1 MAGILKNK
9 STLLAALL
17 AFCLLFGLCLDA
29 GAQKKTSKK
38 KKKATATEDLSNSA
52 EPDKELYT
60 RALEDLK
67 HSRYTEGRLA
77 LQTLINTYPDSEYL
91 AKAKLAVADSYFKE
105 GGVSNLT
112 QAISEYKDFRTFFP
126 FLDEAAY
133 AQMQIGMAH
142 FKMMEK
148 ADRDNAQAQ
157 MAEDEFQTMLLN
169 YPQSPLAADAA
180 QRLREVQEI
189 LADGDFRVA
198 RYYYTKGDTRAAGAR
213 LIELTGRYPLYSQ
226 GDEALW
232 MLGDI
237 YMKTKLATKD
247 EDVRNIWAGQAAN
260 VYGRIA
266 KDYPLSRHA
275 SEAKARLKAMGVAV
289 PAADPDAM
297 LREQKEQQYAREH
310 HTPFSAFLNPTKGML
325 HGAPDV
331 STAARSGQPN
341 LNPPTDTISATDV
354 LKPDSGGAKSEVG
367 AGSAS
372 GGNGPTTQLDAT
384 PSGPATKSPTAGM
397 HAGVQ
402 IITPQENGDAVP
414 PAAGTPAAAP
424 EAGTTAAPS
433 AGGTAAP
440 VTSEPGPASAP
451 PAGAPARPDAASS
464 TPAPS
469 SSAPPAS
476 TPAAAGQAGTPN
488 QGQESSSQGATGTTP
503 AAAPAG
509 QPAAAQSSANS
520 DDDKKEST
528 SKKKKGLRK
537 ILPW

>member
-1 MAGILKNK
+1 MAGILKDK
-9 STLLAALL
+9 TTLLAALL
-17 AFCLLFGLCLDA
+17 ASCLFFGFCLDA
-29 GAQKKTSKK
+29 SAQKKTSKK
-38 KKKATATEDLSNSA
+38 KKKAAQTTEDISNSA

-60 RALEDLK
+60 RALDDLK

-142 FKMMEK
+142 FRMMEK

-198 RYYYTKGDTRAAGAR
+198 RYYYTKGDTHAAGAR
-213 LIELTGRYPLYSQ
+213 LIELTDRYPLYSQ
-226 GDEALW
+226 SDEALW
-232 MLGDI
+232 MLGNI
-237 YMKTKLATKD
+237 YIQTKQITKD
-247 EDVRNIWAGQAAN
+247 EDLRNVWAGQAARC
-260 VYGRIA
+260 YARIA
-266 KDYPLSRHA
+266 RDYPLSRHA
-275 SEAKARLKAMGVAV
+275 NEAKARLKGMGMAV

-310 HTPFSAFLNPTKGML
+310 HSTFSNLLNPTKGML
-325 HGAPDV
+325 KGAPDV
-331 STAARSGQPN
+331 SMAARSGQPN
-341 LNPPTDTISATDV
+341 LNPPTDTISATEV
-354 LKPDSGGAKSEVG
+354 LKPQSAGAKPEVA
-367 AGSAS
+367 AGSTGAES
-372 GGNGPTTQLDAT
+372 GPTTQVDAT
-384 PSGPATKSPTAGM
+384 STGAAANSPTAGM
-397 HAGVQ
+397 QAGVQ
-402 IITPQENGDAVP
+402 IITPQESGE
-414 PAAGTPAAAP
+414 AAP
-424 EAGTTAAPS
+424 TAGTTAAPS
-433 AGGTAAP
+433 ASVTSSAAP
-440 VTSEPGPASAP
+440 SEPAAGSAPAASAP
-451 PAGAPARPDAASS
+451 TAPAVDPAKPAAAASAPGAPSAA
-464 TPAPS
+464 
-469 SSAPPAS
+469 APPAAAQ
-476 TPAAAGQAGTPN
+476 PAAQGATPN
-488 QGQESSSQGATGTTP
+488 QGQESSSQASTGTTP

-509 QPAAAQSSANS
+509 QPAAAQSTANG

-537 ILPW
+537 LVPW